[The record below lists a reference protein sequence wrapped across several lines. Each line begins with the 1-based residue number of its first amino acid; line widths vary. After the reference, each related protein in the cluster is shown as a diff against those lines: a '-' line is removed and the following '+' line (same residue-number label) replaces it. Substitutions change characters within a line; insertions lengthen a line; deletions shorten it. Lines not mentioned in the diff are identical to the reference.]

1 MQTSLFSFFK
11 AYCPTNAVNAKRL
24 VAVGKL
30 AAVVI
35 ASSIFTGCVSSKNLA
50 LFQEGPNTTIDSLNI
65 AQQYTPRVQVGD
77 VLSITVSSLNP
88 EASAVFNLPESQA
101 MIQG

>member
-1 MQTSLFSFFK
+1 MSARSFRQDRVVLVERV
-11 AYCPTNAVNAKRL
+11 ALLAV
-24 VAVGKL
+24 L
-30 AAVVI
+30 A
-35 ASSIFTGCVSSKNLA
+35 SIFTGCVSSKNLA
-50 LFQEGPNTTIDSLNI
+50 LFQEGPNTTVDSLSI